1 MMFIE
6 FHKQTNAYGDI
17 LCVPL
22 IHVNN
27 SGREYLATIIGN
39 TGSSYLGSKKK
50 LIFQLDTVIS
60 YKDVK
65 DPVSYWVTFPYT
77 TRNKDLIGGMI
88 S

>member
-1 MMFIE
+1 MCAAYPC
-6 FHKQTNAYGDI
+6 KQFRKRVLG
-17 LCVPL
+17 
-22 IHVNN
+22 NN
-27 SGREYLATIIGN
+27 IGN